1 MQYER
6 RTPEDTILYQTIE
19 KYLSE
24 FRAQTQETDRNLPD
38 FVFEEIEAYLKC
50 GLLSHGFA
58 RVYCDSCKESS
69 LVAFSCK
76 KRGFCPSCCGRRMAQ
91 TAAHQV
97 DHIFPEVPVRQWVL
111 TFPFFLR
118 SYIAYNPD
126 ACTDALDV
134 FMDVLRQKYRELC
147 LGGLWIDNYW
157 INGGREVHYD
167 IGSCTSFQRFNGALA
182 LFPHYHSLLCDGLF
196 VENGEKVEFIP
207 APSLTDEDVM
217 DVMLAF
223 QRRLIKRFI
232 RRGYLRPTEDGGLQ
246 LYWGEE
252 ELTEEEAHLLRC
264 YAASTP
270 S

>member
-58 RVYCDSCKESS
+58 RVYCDSGKESS

-182 LFPHYHSLLCDGLF
+182 LFPHYHSLLCMCERFRKNALDSMSYIYADGDYQF
-196 VENGEKVEFIP
+196 PTREN
-207 APSLTDEDVM
+207 
-217 DVMLAF
+217 
-223 QRRLIKRFI
+223 RRDHVWA
-232 RRGYLRPTEDGGLQ
+232 YENVVLRSPYVNL
-246 LYWGEE
+246 
-252 ELTEEEAHLLRC
+252 
-264 YAASTP
+264 
-270 S
+270 